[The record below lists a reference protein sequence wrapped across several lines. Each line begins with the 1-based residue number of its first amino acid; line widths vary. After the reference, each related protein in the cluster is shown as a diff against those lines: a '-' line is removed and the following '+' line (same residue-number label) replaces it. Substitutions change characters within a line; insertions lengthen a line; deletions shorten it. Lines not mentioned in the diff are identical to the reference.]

1 MSRFLTRIIM
11 IHAMNIAVKNVS
23 EDSKR
28 RKIYWISTHLHYI
41 FIHLHLHSFG
51 VKNPRKKLVELTLS
65 KMIGSSEIEAF
76 LLDHQNSFL
85 HECVHIICSKKR
97 HANAL
102 LFKVFLDV
110 WEQVDR
116 MSSDVF
122 YTIIP
127 DFWFSQIIRQNVQN
141 VYACG
146 QILHVN
152 QHQLPSLHLVFI

>member
-1 MSRFLTRIIM
+1 M

-28 RKIYWISTHLHYI
+28 RKIYLRTSTHLHYI

-102 LFKVFLDV
+102 YSKYF
-110 WEQVDR
+110 
-116 MSSDVF
+116 
-122 YTIIP
+122 
-127 DFWFSQIIRQNVQN
+127 
-141 VYACG
+141 
-146 QILHVN
+146 
-152 QHQLPSLHLVFI
+152 